1 MKILALLA
9 RVFIEEDELE
19 STILFYE
26 GIFRVKCKMRFK
38 YPEVDLELAQ
48 VGSVLLIAGTK
59 KARQPFQNT
68 KAACEPLLSNTPITH
83 FEYDRYYKKGSVFSL
98 VTEQQ
103 HARWF
108 TDYVGQ
114 NSLVNTAEHAIT
126 NIHKG
131 LRHGLWSSYVPDLM
145 SHMDGFL
152 DVKEPISLLN
162 DCGDYYEVNSFF
174 ASSQIENHRILDF
187 YFSNIAFLRKFV
199 IYFRESAANIIN
211 NGDKTYN
218 RFPVETLPIYQPSS
232 ASSSTET
239 INILPTIKITSYPLQ
254 NALNKQIPPP
264 RTRVPFAPAKR

>member
-1 MKILALLA
+1 MKTSYLHKSAA
-9 RVFIEEDELE
+9 
-19 STILFYE
+19 
-26 GIFRVKCKMRFK
+26 
-38 YPEVDLELAQ
+38 EV
-48 VGSVLLIAGTK
+48 
-59 KARQPFQNT
+59 

-254 NALNKQIPPP
+254 NALNKQIPPRELECLLLLLKG
-264 RTRVPFAPAKR
+264 RTYKEIARDLDISFRTVEGYFGNLKIKLNYTSRSDLFDKAYSLGLFDLIEW